1 MPLVVRDDFPSLES
15 LAGFLILDF
24 GVEIFHHISQLPGEL
39 TDGQPLFAG
48 ESEVRALHGPKGPQR
63 SALV

>member
-1 MPLVVRDDFPSLES
+1 MFTQLHLVPFKRPFS
-15 LAGFLILDF
+15 
-24 GVEIFHHISQLPGEL
+24 VEIFHHISQLPGEL

-48 ESEVRALHGPKGPQR
+48 ESEVRALHAPKGPQR